1 VIHWCVEMSP
11 VTKRFDLEQ
20 ATLMLGAAK
29 SEVRSALLAL
39 DRLGELSAETFVFAG
54 GAWRIAPSDLERVGR
69 YLAAGRTDAAGAD
82 CGCTTPTNVKRPA
95 PRGVGGRAPGDGAR

>member
-1 VIHWCVEMSP
+1 MSP

-20 ATLMLGAAK
+20 ATVMLGAAK

-39 DRLGELSAETFVFAG
+39 DKLGELSAETFVFAG

-69 YLAAGRTDAAGAD
+69 YLAAKRAAAAGAES
-82 CGCTTPTNVKRPA
+82 GCATSNNEKFPA
-95 PRGVGGRAPGDGAR
+95 PRRVVRRAPGDGAR